1 MVHPHILPG
10 IRCETYSSKDLFFGA
25 LGVPG
30 GPLATPNWWTWN
42 ELFWKEKYTRWTHVF
57 TSSVQSIV
65 NINVGSAH
73 SSRWEVA
80 KMNSNRFWRSILI
93 HIMAR
98 ANLNKSVWRVT
109 NTTTV
114 SKYIPRRTRI
124 SINLNPPF
132 QTQIYLVKV
141 SLNVNIVKQ
150 DILQKNS
157 FWKFYEVRSERGD
170 FKWCWF

>member
-1 MVHPHILPG
+1 MHFRAYICYLLILE
-10 IRCETYSSKDLFFGA
+10 CVFFSKGDVNHLD
-25 LGVPG
+25 
-30 GPLATPNWWTWN
+30 T
-42 ELFWKEKYTRWTHVF
+42 F

-93 HIMAR
+93 HSMAR

-124 SINLNPPF
+124 SIIWNPPF
-132 QTQIYLVKV
+132 QT
-141 SLNVNIVKQ
+141 SLHKIFKNWFFEVNLTSQCSHLEV
-150 DILQKNS
+150 ILLS
-157 FWKFYEVRSERGD
+157 KFGSEGGD
-170 FKWCWF
+170 FN